1 MAEEEDLRKINL
13 SIHGAQPTKAVTKE
27 KPKVVVIM
35 GPTGSGK
42 SKLAIDLG
50 SQFPVE
56 VINADSMQ
64 VYKGLDVLTNKVPLH
79 EQKGVPHHLLGTVNP
94 NVEFTAKE
102 FRDCAVPLI
111 DDILSR
117 NCLPVIVGGTHYY
130 IQALIS
136 PFLLDET
143 TEDMDDNCLYT
154 SLGDGDIQSLSK
166 LDCEGITDS
175 YDHLKSIDPVAA
187 NRIHPNNH
195 RKISQYLSL
204 HARFGIL
211 PSELLQGKAAECLWL
226 LFPDMISPLRYVYIY
241 DLIVISFEYDKAILY
256 VAGQNWGRVD
266 NFRYNCCFICMD
278 ASLPVLDQYVDQRV
292 DCMVDA
298 GLLDEVYDIFNLNA
312 DYTRGLLQAIGVR
325 EFETFLRE
333 NVVEARFDNE
343 SYSTDISVS
352 LKSVDTGDKI
362 LKENMRAILNSC
374 DDDSKPSIIL
384 KEAIDKV
391 KLNTR
396 RLIRRQRRMI
406 VRLQKL
412 FGWDI
417 HVLDATDS
425 ILSKSDD
432 IWEEQVVEPAV
443 KIVRSFLS
451 QEGSSVPGE
460 EGPNG
465 VGTRILERELWTQY
479 VCKACGD
486 KVLRGAHEWEQH
498 IQGRS
503 HRKRKYK
510 LRKSQVHFGAEKQH
524 QASQIGDEFSVSDS
538 DYFLIRE

>member
-13 SIHGAQPTKAVTKE
+13 SNYGAQPTKAVTKE

-79 EQKGVPHHLLGTVNP
+79 EQKGVPHHLLGIVNP
-94 NVEFTAKE
+94 NVEFTAKA

-143 TEDMDDNCLYT
+143 TEDMDDNCLNT
-154 SLGDGDIQSLSK
+154 SLGDEDIQPLSK

-211 PSELLQGKAAECLWL
+211 PSELLQGKAAE
-226 LFPDMISPLRYVYIY
+226 
-241 DLIVISFEYDKAILY
+241 
-256 VAGQNWGRVD
+256 NWGRVD

-362 LKENMRAILNSC
+362 LKENMRSILNSC
-374 DDDSKPSIIL
+374 NDSKPSIIL
-384 KEAIDKV
+384 IEAIDKV

-432 IWEEQVVEPAV
+432 IWAEQVVEPAV

-498 IQGRS
+498 VQGRS
-503 HRKRKYK
+503 HRKRKSK

-538 DYFLIRE
+538 DYFLTRE